1 MNFNDA
7 YSDIS
12 TSSIRDI
19 KDMKIRELN
28 NAIKTLEYMLKHK
41 ELEIQRLREQIK
53 SLVEVFY

>member
-1 MNFNDA
+1 MNFIDA